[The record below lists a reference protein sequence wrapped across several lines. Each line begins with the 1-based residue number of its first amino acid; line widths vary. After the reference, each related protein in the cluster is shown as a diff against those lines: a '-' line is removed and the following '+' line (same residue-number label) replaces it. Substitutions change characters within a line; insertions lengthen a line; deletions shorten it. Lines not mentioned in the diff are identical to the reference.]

1 MTNNSTIERDQYICQ
16 DYTDGMEIHELSRTY
31 GVSERRI
38 SQILSEN
45 NITRRP
51 RSTQQKSA
59 LSNHHTRLIW
69 ASTSTPTGA
78 TDDLGWSGGR
88 LGGQPTF
95 AAVVSH
101 PSCQVG
107 SRQSDHAELGL
118 DAAPPQGGFELYA
131 DPETRTA
138 EVNRRTICVFADDQ

>member
-88 LGGQPTF
+88 LGGRRSF
-95 AAVVSH
+95 AA
-101 PSCQVG
+101 
-107 SRQSDHAELGL
+107 LGL
-118 DAAPPQGGFELYA
+118 NVRYPVHTA
-131 DPETRTA
+131 DPGISMWSERQ
-138 EVNRRTICVFADDQ
+138 TIFLNMAADALFRPAA

>member
-1 MTNNSTIERDQYICQ
+1 MTSTTTTERDQYICQ

-38 SQILSEN
+38 SQILHEYD
-45 NITRRP
+45 IPRRP
-51 RSTQQKSA
+51 RNTQQKTA

-88 LGGQPTF
+88 FG
-95 AAVVSH
+95 
-101 PSCQVG
+101 
-107 SRQSDHAELGL
+107 
-118 DAAPPQGGFELYA
+118 
-131 DPETRTA
+131 
-138 EVNRRTICVFADDQ
+138 VFC